1 MKLDRTA
8 VIENYINTLDELA
21 RESSKRSLLTY
32 ENWAFLYGYTRS
44 DVIFMLES
52 LELTQKQLK
61 TLNTRLEGYEKKGQ
75 Q

>member
-32 ENWAFLYGYTRS
+32 ENWAFLYGFTQS
-44 DVIFMLES
+44 DVLFMLES
-52 LELTQKQLK
+52 LELTQKQLS
-61 TLNTRLEGYEKKGQ
+61 TLNKRLQGAEQYV
-75 Q
+75 